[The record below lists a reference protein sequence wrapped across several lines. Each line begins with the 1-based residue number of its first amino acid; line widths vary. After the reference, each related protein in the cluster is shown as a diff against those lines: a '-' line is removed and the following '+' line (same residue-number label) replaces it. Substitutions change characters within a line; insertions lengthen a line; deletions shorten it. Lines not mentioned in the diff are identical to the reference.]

1 MVGDIAAIIAAV
13 AFVLLVGLLAVPLLK
28 LGKVL
33 DEAQVTIRGL
43 SDSSLPL
50 IGEVTTT
57 VGHANHQLEKVDVI
71 TSRVSVISENGAQ
84 VATNVGALTS
94 LFAATLGSPLVR
106 VAAFSYGVREA
117 VNARR
122 EGKAAGAR
130 ARVVDGAD
138 PS

>member
-33 DEAQVTIRGL
+33 DEARETIRGL

-71 TSRVSVISENGAQ
+71 TTRVEVMTENGAQ

-117 VNARR
+117 LAARK
-122 EGKAAGAR
+122 EGKIAVQKGH
-130 ARVVDGAD
+130 VDA
-138 PS
+138 S

>member
-1 MVGDIAAIIAAV
+1 MVGDIGDIAAIIAAV
-13 AFVLLVGLLAVPLLK
+13 AFVLLVGLMAVPLLK

-33 DEAQVTIRGL
+33 DEARVTIRSL

-71 TSRVSVISENGAQ
+71 TTRVGVMSESGAQ

-117 VNARR
+117 LAARK
-122 EGKAAGAR
+122 EGKVSVRKTA
-130 ARVVDGAD
+130 VDD
-138 PS
+138 S

>member
-33 DEAQVTIRGL
+33 DETRETIRGL
-43 SDSSLPL
+43 SDTSLPL

-71 TSRVSVISENGAQ
+71 TTRVGVMSENGAQ

-117 VNARR
+117 LAARK
-122 EGKAAGAR
+122 EGKAAVRKGH
-130 ARVVDGAD
+130 VDEL
-138 PS
+138 